1 MRGEHRSNI
10 KQRTCRICSVVSLSL
25 SIFFKVSYVHSLNLL
40 LQDVERISIF
50 IQPICRLF
58 RFCNAFV

>member
-25 SIFFKVSYVHSLNLL
+25 IKGIVFVKLVM
-40 LQDVERISIF
+40 F
-50 IQPICRLF
+50 IVLTCYYKI
-58 RFCNAFV
+58 